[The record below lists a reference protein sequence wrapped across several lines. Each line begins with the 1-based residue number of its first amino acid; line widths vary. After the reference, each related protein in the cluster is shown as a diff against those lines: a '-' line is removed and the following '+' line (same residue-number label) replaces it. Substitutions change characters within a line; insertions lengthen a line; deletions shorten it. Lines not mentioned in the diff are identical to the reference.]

1 MDISNVVK
9 LNYIDSETGKSF
21 KTVPKQYKSSF
32 NKLTL
37 FRNEYKIYCEP
48 IDSLVLNF
56 ESSLDDCD
64 SELLIEWTKQEI
76 SKEVMNRIYNS
87 TKVEW

>member
-1 MDISNVVK
+1 MKNLVQV
-9 LNYIDSETGKSF
+9 NYVDELGKSF
-21 KTVPKQYKSSF
+21 RIVPKRYKSSF

-37 FRNEYKIYCEP
+37 VHSGYKIYCEP
-48 IDSLVLNF
+48 ISSLVLNF

-76 SKEVMNRIYNS
+76 RKEVMSRIYNS